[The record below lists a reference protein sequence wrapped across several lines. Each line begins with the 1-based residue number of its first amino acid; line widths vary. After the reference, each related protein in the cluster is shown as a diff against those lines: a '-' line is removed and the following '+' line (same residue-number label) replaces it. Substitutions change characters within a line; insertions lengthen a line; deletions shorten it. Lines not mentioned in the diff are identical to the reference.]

1 MQSAKQYIKDTRN
14 FLRKLNDLG
23 KLPEKAIL
31 VTPYVVGLYPSIP
44 HVDRLEALSA
54 KLEERE
60 DRGIATE
67 DLLEMPRFVLKNK
80 FFEFDSNIKQ

>member
-1 MQSAKQYIKDTRN
+1 MQSAKSYIKDTSN

-23 KLPEKAIL
+23 KLPENAIL

-44 HVDRLEALSA
+44 HVDRLEPLSA
-54 KLEERE
+54 KSEERE
-60 DRGIATE
+60 DRSTATE
-67 DLLEMPRFVLKNK
+67 DLLEMARFVLKNK